1 MVPKNVLALGLI
13 SRTYIILL
21 YYFMCNNIVEF
32 KVIVLPPT
40 PRVEIMS
47 VYDQPWIHALCV
59 HTMGFSDAIK
69 WGKIMRPNR
78 SNEPEVHSY

>member
-1 MVPKNVLALGLI
+1 MVPKNVLAIGLI

-32 KVIVLPPT
+32 KAIVLLPT

-59 HTMGFSDAIK
+59 HAMAATGFSD
-69 WGKIMRPNR
+69 
-78 SNEPEVHSY
+78 SYKVGQNYATKPFQ